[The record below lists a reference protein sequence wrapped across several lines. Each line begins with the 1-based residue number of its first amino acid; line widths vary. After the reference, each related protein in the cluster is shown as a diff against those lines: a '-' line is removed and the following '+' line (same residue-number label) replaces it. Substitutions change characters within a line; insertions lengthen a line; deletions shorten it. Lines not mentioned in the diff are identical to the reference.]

1 MTMADYYQHVSF
13 CVDAPLDAA
22 QWIMERIETYDED
35 NEPPS
40 GVAVELQEPRSDG
53 TREVWI
59 HDADGYPDIDRI
71 IRILAEAQEKFKLQ
85 EIWSF
90 EWGNDCSKPR
100 TDAYGGGCV
109 VIADGEAKWMTTGD
123 WIARHEGVVRERRR
137 EKEEVAERIARLNG
151 RGKR

>member
-1 MTMADYYQHVSF
+1 MAEYYQHVSF

-22 QWIMERIETYDED
+22 RWIKEQLEAGDDDT
-35 NEPPS
+35 PS
-40 GVAVELQEPRSDG
+40 FGVSAELQTAGPNE

-59 HDADGYPDIDRI
+59 HDHDGYPNVDAVAQ
-71 IRILAEAQEKFKLQ
+71 ILAEAQKKFKLQ